1 MGEGDEV
8 EAVLA
13 KDDEV
18 VGGLREREFA
28 CSVGWDRRVSRGV
41 EAEEYGQRKVWNAMG
56 WSYSHLYESMQSGVP
71 RILSGSRVPLKCNV
85 RNG

>member
-18 VGGLREREFA
+18 VGGLREREFV
-28 CSVGWDRRVSRGV
+28 CSVGWDGRVSRGV
-41 EAEEYGQRKVWNAMG
+41 EAEEYG
-56 WSYSHLYESMQSGVP
+56 
-71 RILSGSRVPLKCNV
+71 
-85 RNG
+85 